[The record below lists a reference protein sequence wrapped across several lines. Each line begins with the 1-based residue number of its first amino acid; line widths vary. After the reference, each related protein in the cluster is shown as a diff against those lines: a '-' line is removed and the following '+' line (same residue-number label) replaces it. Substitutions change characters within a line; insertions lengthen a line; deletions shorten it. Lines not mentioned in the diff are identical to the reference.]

1 MTTKPRVAEEENH
14 RIGQPGIPIDSRGG
28 PTIDPTKNVLDLV
41 RAESKYQDAM
51 RDSAM
56 REFNSAIGYLR
67 DQIKLMSDNADR
79 FQTAQR
85 DAETKRIDQL
95 AQNRQE
101 FQNTIR
107 DMLAE
112 SVRTTSTLV
121 STQLVQ
127 IQATFDTRVSKLEAY
142 QFTQAGKASVSD
154 PQITETMVGFQR
166 SITAFQATTSE
177 TMAKSSMATAEAI
190 AKLTV
195 ALSAMQTSEGI
206 AGGRLMGREQGNA
219 RLLAIVMAVA
229 AVASPVIAILVTIM
243 TMRGGV
249 H

>member
-1 MTTKPRVAEEENH
+1 MATKTEEEEV
-14 RIGQPGIPIDSRGG
+14 RGQPGIPVDSRGG

-56 REFNSAIGYLR
+56 REFNSAIGYVR
-67 DQIKLMSDNADR
+67 DQIKLMNDSAER
-79 FQTAQR
+79 FQSAQR
-85 DAETKRIDQL
+85 DAETNRIDQL
-95 AQNRQE
+95 AQTRQE

-121 STQLVQ
+121 GNQLIQ
-127 IQATFDTRVSKLEAY
+127 IQATFDTRVTKLEAY
-142 QFTQAGKASVSD
+142 QLTQAGKASVSD
-154 PQITETMVGFQR
+154 PQITETMTGFQR
-166 SITAFQATTSE
+166 SIASFQNSTTE
-177 TMAKSSMATAEAI
+177 TMNKSSLATAEAI
-190 AKLTV
+190 AKLNLT
-195 ALSAMQTSEGI
+195 LSAIQTSEGM

-219 RLLAIVMAVA
+219 RLLAIIMSVATVTSVIIAAIMA
-229 AVASPVIAILVTIM
+229 AVAL
-243 TMRGGV
+243 RGGP